1 MKKSLLH
8 SLIVSATILSCA
20 ITNAESNT
28 APVPV
33 AAPTTA
39 TSNVQS
45 PVPAPGTYVTSTVP
59 PQNTPNVVY
68 VYTTQPPPN
77 ATTAQPAVSATPVA
91 PATPAEKDYSFG
103 DNPLFCFGRGLT
115 NIATCWLEIP
125 RCIVYDNEVIPVVG
139 TFLGIPEGAGFTVVR
154 ALVGVGDI
162 VSFGLD
168 GGALYGKYL
177 PCFVW
182 EAKWTPP
189 AK

>member
-1 MKKSLLH
+1 MKKSLLCA
-8 SLIVSATILSCA
+8 LIVSGTILSCA
-20 ITNAESNT
+20 IANAESNT
-28 APVPV
+28 APVPAPA

-39 TSNVQS
+39 TSKVQS

-77 ATTAQPAVSATPVA
+77 AVTTQPIVQATP
-91 PATPAEKDYSFG
+91 TEKDYSFG

-139 TFLGIPEGAGFTVVR
+139 TILGIPEGAGFTLVR

-162 VSFGLD
+162 LSFGLD
-168 GGALYGKYL
+168 GGALYGKYM
-177 PCFVW
+177 PSFVW
-182 EAKWTPP
+182 QANWTPP
-189 AK
+189 KK